1 MQPLKKTHLC
11 VLKKYLAV
19 AALSCAA
26 SVISV
31 KSIADPKNLNIELT
45 AQVPKKEFKLEG
57 KKIELAMTADTM
69 KEIFT
74 GETYIKYLNADN
86 VQSLNVKLATSSDYP
101 HLVLNGTTNSISI
114 KSILINNEQ
123 LLNNSE
129 GTNLT
134 QDNLQSFGKR
144 IPLGIPLEI
153 ISESYEEAPE
163 GTYQGTVTL
172 QFDATIS
179 S

>member
-31 KSIADPKNLNIELT
+31 KSIAAKQDLDIKLT
-45 AQVPKKEFKLEG
+45 AQVPEKEFKLEN
-57 KKIELAMTADTM
+57 KEIELAMIADT
-69 KEIFT
+69 KKKIFT
-74 GETYIKYLNADN
+74 GNTHIQYSNAN
-86 VQSLNVKLATSSDYP
+86 NLSSLNVKLINDP
-101 HLVLNGTTNSISI
+101 KLKLVGSVEQIGIESISI
-114 KSILINNEQ
+114 DNQKLGNDSGI
-123 LLNNSE
+123 
-129 GTNLT
+129 NLT
-134 QDNLQSFGKR
+134 QDAMDSSYESV
-144 IPLGIPLEI
+144 PLEI
-153 ISESYEEAPE
+153 ISKSYKEVSE